1 MYNELEVAYL
11 ASVIK
16 KKIER
21 NKTIPLAEL
30 STIFRRGIKTLKLQM
45 SELLLSKAFDAV
57 QDHYKESKDE

>member
-30 STIFRRGIKTLKLQM
+30 STIFRRGIKTLK
-45 SELLLSKAFDAV
+45 
-57 QDHYKESKDE
+57 